1 MRIDWI
7 RALIY
12 QRPGLDI
19 TARVAK
25 TLNYQQS
32 HQNLNHFKVDESW
45 RSNVSDSC
53 NSDQLS
59 SSFDRGFSLS
69 TVLDTF
75 I

>member
-45 RSNVSDSC
+45 RSNVWR
-53 NSDQLS
+53 QLQP
-59 SSFDRGFSLS
+59 RS
-69 TVLDTF
+69 TLILV
-75 I
+75 